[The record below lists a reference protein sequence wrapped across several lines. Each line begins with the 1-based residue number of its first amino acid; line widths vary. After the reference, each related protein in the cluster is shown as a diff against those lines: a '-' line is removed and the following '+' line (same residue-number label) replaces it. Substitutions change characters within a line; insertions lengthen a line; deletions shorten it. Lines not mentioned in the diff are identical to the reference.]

1 MERKLIAVAVS
12 SALAL
17 PLAAQAVEFSVSG
30 QINRAMTTVD
40 GGGPKNMKDKND
52 GDLQHVD
59 ANASQTRF
67 RFTGSE
73 ELENGMTAGVQ
84 LEYGLTGNLRHA
96 NVSLNT
102 GGGKITLGHGSVATD
117 GVTEANL
124 GGPSWLGGVTHWC
137 SYHSP
142 SDASDADYVSPVC
155 ASNDGGRVPSLRYDT
170 PALGPATVSV
180 SIADDDY
187 WDVRLQIAGSF
198 GDAGYDVRIGHTA
211 EYETDVAAV
220 DPTSTLHSGAELIAA
235 HDDLDGLL
243 DDLPDDATVR
253 QVGQEQALVAGGSL
267 NPTQAY
273 VKDLPGSPASKK
285 KNGDITA
292 ASAAVAFGQGTSVRT
307 AWTENDTADSETTFL
322 SIDHSY
328 GDGSIG
334 VYTADGE
341 IGSVDGSM
349 WGIGIGHSLGA
360 GATAYAGFR
369 QLSEDGMNDI
379 DLMVVGMRVTF
390 N

>member
-17 PLAAQAVEFSVSG
+17 PLAAQAVEFAASG
-30 QINRAMTTVD
+30 HINRAIISVD
-40 GGGPKNMKDKND
+40 GGGPNGGKDTND
-52 GDLQHVD
+52 GDLQQVD

-84 LEYGLTGNLRHA
+84 LEYGLTANVRHA

-102 GGGKITLGHGSVATD
+102 AGGKITLGHGSVATD

-142 SDASDADYVSPVC
+142 ADSPAC
-155 ASNDGGRVPSLRYDT
+155 QSNDGGRMPSLRYDT
-170 PALGPATVSV
+170 PALGPATISA
-180 SIADDDY
+180 SIANDDY

-211 EYETDVAAV
+211 EYETDAVAATNTV
-220 DPTSTLHSGAELIAA
+220 HSGAELIAA
-235 HDDLDGLL
+235 HDDTDGLL
-243 DDLPDDATVR
+243 GDLPDDATVTP
-253 QVGQEQALVAGGSL
+253 VGAGL
-267 NPTQAY
+267 NPPALATGTALIPNQAY
-273 VKDLPGSPASKK
+273 AKYLPGSPTGKT

-292 ASAAVAFGQGTSVRT
+292 ASAAVAFGQGTAVRA
-307 AWTENDTADSETTFL
+307 AWTEDETGDDESMFF

-334 VYTADGE
+334 VYTGSGE
-341 IGSVDGSM
+341 IGSTDGSM
-349 WGIGIGHSLGA
+349 WGIGIGHSLGS
-360 GATAYAGFR
+360 GATVFAGYR
-369 QLSEDGMNDI
+369 QLSEDGMNDTDI
-379 DLMVVGMRVTF
+379 IIAGMRVTF